1 MMSLHI
7 TVSECVFPGLHDK
20 KDVFLK
26 QFSDEMARRGF
37 KLKTSRESGF
47 DLIYSD
53 MFGEAK
59 IYALSDGNVLRFGYK
74 LGVSFIVFILAVLF
88 PILDFVYTIV
98 SAVIVMLWA
107 MKVLIL
113 KGALNEAAQNTYLL
127 LTSKSTS

>member
-1 MMSLHI
+1 MSLYI
-7 TVSECVFPGLHDK
+7 TTSERVFPGLHDK
-20 KDVFLK
+20 KDDFLK

-59 IYALSDGNVLRFGYK
+59 IYAISDGSVLRFGYRM
-74 LGVSFIVFILAVLF
+74 GVSFIVFILAVLF
-88 PILDFVYTIV
+88 PILDLIYTIV
-98 SAVIVMLWA
+98 SAIIVMLWV
-107 MKVLIL
+107 MKILIL

-127 LTSKSTS
+127 LKAKSTS